1 MSGVLALKCR
11 DCGREGPLDPVAVCA
26 ECWGALEPVYDL
38 DLVRRTFTKAAIAE
52 RPRDLW
58 RYREL
63 LPIDGEPTVG
73 RGTGFTPLLPV
84 PRLGRRLGIADLW
97 VKYDAACHPSLSFK
111 DRVVAVAL
119 TKAKEFGMDTVG
131 CASTG
136 NLANAVAAGAAA
148 AGLKAVVLVPEDL
161 EAAKLTTTAAYGAT
175 LVGVRGN
182 YDRVNRLCAEIAD
195 RHRWG
200 MVNVNLRA
208 YYGEGSKTVG
218 FELAEQR
225 GWSLPGH
232 IVSPMAGGSLI
243 GKVEKAFKQ
252 LVGLGLVADTPFSL
266 HGAQPAGCSPIAGA
280 WKQNLEQVRPV
291 KPNTIVRSLAIG
303 DPADGP
309 SALAV
314 IRRTGGRAEDPG
326 DTEVLDGIRLLAE
339 SEGLFT
345 ETAGGHGGRGCPEAG
360 RGRHV
365 RGRTARGTPHH
376 RPRLEDDRGAVG
388 DSVRDRDRRE
398 AVRVRVVLGGAVG
411 CGNRRERLGSGDARS
426 AAALT
431 QGGSGGA

>member
-11 DCGREGPLDPVAVCA
+11 DCGREGPLEPVAVCS

-38 DLVRRTFTKAAIAE
+38 DRVRRTFTPEAIAE

-84 PRLGRRLGIADLW
+84 PRLGRLLGIADLW

-148 AGLKAVVLVPEDL
+148 AGLRAVVLVPEDL

-195 RHRWG
+195 QHRWG

-218 FELAEQR
+218 FEVAEQR
-225 GWSLPGH
+225 GWKLPGH
-232 IVSPMAGGSLI
+232 VVSPMAGGSLI

-252 LVGLGLVADTPFSL
+252 LVSLGLVEDTPFSL
-266 HGAQPAGCSPIAGA
+266 HGAQPAGCAPIAGA
-280 WKQNLEQVRPV
+280 WKQKLEQVRPV

-326 DTEVLDGIRLLAE
+326 DDEVIDGIRRLAE

-345 ETAGGHGGRGCPEAG
+345 ETAGGTVVAAARRLAAAGAFADGRPVVLLITGHGLKTTEALAGVPFAAVIDGRLAEFEAFWSE
-360 RGRHV
+360 
-365 RGRTARGTPHH
+365 RTGAAAAARG
-376 RPRLEDDRGAVG
+376 
-388 DSVRDRDRRE
+388 
-398 AVRVRVVLGGAVG
+398 
-411 CGNRRERLGSGDARS
+411 
-426 AAALT
+426 
-431 QGGSGGA
+431 